1 MLDSGATGNFISP
14 RVVTNLNLGTKVKA
28 EPYTLT
34 VVNGEP
40 IDGEEG
46 MVEVATR
53 KMFFEMPG
61 GHIEQLAFDVTTIGR
76 HDIILGMPWIRKH
89 NPSIDWKKDTISFD
103 KCTIGRCAQM
113 QRDHRAS
120 PKQVVSLQDPE
131 EVCATSQTESGYLT
145 NEDPLL
151 RQIPEE
157 YHEYKDLFKEEK
169 GIEALPQ
176 HGQWDHEIPLEKDKE
191 PPFSPIYQMSES
203 DLGTL
208 REYID
213 ENLAKGFIRPSTSPA
228 GSPVLFVPK
237 KDGKKRLCIDYR
249 KLTAI
254 TIKDRYAL
262 PLADELRDRLI
273 GAKVFTKLDLRG
285 AYNLVRM
292 RQGEEWKTAFR
303 CRYGHYEYLVM
314 PFGLTNALVSCMR
327 MMNDILRLYLDKMYI
342 AYLDNILVY
351 SKTAE

>member
-1 MLDSGATGNFISP
+1 MSKCDKSGSEADSEASNEKPEVKQSPAQILKRYQKPMPLFHGPGPRNQNHDYGLDNAS
-14 RVVTNLNLGTKVKA
+14 
-28 EPYTLT
+28 E
-34 VVNGEP
+34 
-40 IDGEEG
+40 DDEG
-46 MVEVATR
+46 MATP
-53 KMFFEMPG
+53 ES
-61 GHIEQLAFDVTTIGR
+61 D
-76 HDIILGMPWIRKH
+76 
-89 NPSIDWKKDTISFD
+89 S
-103 KCTIGRCAQM
+103 
-113 QRDHRAS
+113 
-120 PKQVVSLQDPE
+120 DPE
-131 EVCATSQTESGYLT
+131 EVCATSHKESGYPEK
-145 NEDPLL
+145 EDPLL
-151 RQIPEE
+151 KQIPEA
-157 YHEYKDLFKEEK
+157 YHEYKDLFQEEK

-249 KLTAI
+249 KLNAI

-262 PLADELRDRLI
+262 PLADELRDRLV

-285 AYNLVRM
+285 AYNLVLM
-292 RQGEEWKTAFR
+292 KQGEEWKTAFR

-314 PFGLTNALVSCMR
+314 PFGLTNAPASCMR
-327 MMNDILRLYLDKMYI
+327 MMNDVLRPYLDKMCI
-342 AYLDNILVY
+342 AYLDDILVY
-351 SKTAE
+351 SKTAEQHVQDVKTILKALKQARLLCKPEKCEFHMGKVEFWVTL